1 MRRTLFVAGPVVYA
15 VAVYLA
21 LGAAQSR
28 GEEIEIL
35 ALVVALSVGAGV
47 VAWRFAARLESARM
61 LAVRGGEELA
71 LVGQLSATLSGPLTP
86 AEVATQFLAGI
97 RSLLPPTVVAT
108 LLQYEE
114 SAELVRVLAQ
124 QGAAAALQQG
134 VVYPVGDFPPAMRTR
149 LIGER
154 RSFVVD
160 DTDALPEWADVVE
173 HMPAI
178 ATARSFAALPLV
190 SRSRLIGALA
200 LTDAQ
205 PKAIGRDQLQ
215 LPVLLGQYVARAPHH
230 ALPIA
235 EADQRADRE
244 AVVNRISQR
253 IYSNLDPDAVVA
265 SALEELGM
273 ELNVSRVVI
282 SSAGETD
289 LAVLHEWHA
298 PGVEPIAVGTHGQLP
313 LSALAARE
321 GRTIAVRDARTD
333 ARLADPALG
342 SHALIENGTL
352 AAVATPIGLGGQL
365 SGVLVLDQVG
375 EPRAWTSQEI
385 RLLASVAREP

>member
-35 ALVVALSVGAGV
+35 ALVVALSVAAGV
-47 VAWRFAARLESARM
+47 VAWRFAARLESART

-86 AEVATQFLAGI
+86 AEVATQCLAGI

-134 VVYPVGDFPPAMRTR
+134 VVYAVGDFPPAMRTR
-149 LIGER
+149 L
-154 RSFVVD
+154 
-160 DTDALPEWADVVE
+160 
-173 HMPAI
+173 
-178 ATARSFAALPLV
+178 
-190 SRSRLIGALA
+190 
-200 LTDAQ
+200 
-205 PKAIGRDQLQ
+205 
-215 LPVLLGQYVARAPHH
+215 
-230 ALPIA
+230 
-235 EADQRADRE
+235 
-244 AVVNRISQR
+244 SQR